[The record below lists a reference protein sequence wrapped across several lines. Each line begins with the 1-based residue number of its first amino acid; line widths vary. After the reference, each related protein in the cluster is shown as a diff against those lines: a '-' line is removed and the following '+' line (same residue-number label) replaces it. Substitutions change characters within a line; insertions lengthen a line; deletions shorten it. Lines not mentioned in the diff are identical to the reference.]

1 MTKGHFEKL
10 ALVILTF
17 LCFVLEAR
25 LDVFGIRPN
34 LTLLPVYYVGLR
46 KGPVKGAF
54 FGILVGAIADS
65 LAGNLLGPNMLSK
78 GSAGILATV
87 ITGGFL
93 RWTPLMGVIWIF
105 TVTWAD
111 GILSY
116 VSLSVFAEAPTSI
129 SLGITTLFVQASINA
144 VAGYFIKPT
153 VEHDEY

>member
-1 MTKGHFEKL
+1 MNKDKFEKFAL
-10 ALVILTF
+10 ASFTI
-17 LCFVLEAR
+17 LCFVLEAK
-25 LDVFGIRPN
+25 LDIFGISPN

-46 KGPVKGAF
+46 KGPVKGAL
-54 FGILVGAIADS
+54 FGVLIGAIADS
-65 LAGNLLGPNMLSK
+65 LAGNMLGPNMLAK

-116 VSLSVFAEAPTSI
+116 ASLSIFAEAPTSI
-129 SLGITTLFVQASINA
+129 SIGIKTLFVQASVNA
-144 VAGYFIKPT
+144 AVGYFIKPK
-153 VEHDEY
+153 EELG